1 MICFLCAASTASPI
15 SIPIWRTSASP
26 SVALAQLVLKR
37 HAIDILHGNERF
49 AVDFSDFVDLADVGV
64 VERGGGACLSKKTLA
79 SRFVFL
85 KSFGQEFEGDVA
97 VQRAVLGKEH
107 FTHPAST

>member
-1 MICFLCAASTASPI
+1 MNDLFLVRRFDRLADLDTDLENVRKPQ
-15 SIPIWRTSASP
+15 R
-26 SVALAQLVLKR
+26 ALAQLVLKR

-107 FTHPAST
+107 FTSSR

>member
-26 SVALAQLVLKR
+26 SAPWRSFLKR
-37 HAIDILHGNERF
+37 HAIDILHGDERF
-49 AVDFSDFVDLADVGV
+49 AADFSDFVDLADVGV

-85 KSFGQEFEGDVA
+85 KFFGQEFEGDVA
-97 VQRAVLGKEH
+97 IQRAVLGKEH